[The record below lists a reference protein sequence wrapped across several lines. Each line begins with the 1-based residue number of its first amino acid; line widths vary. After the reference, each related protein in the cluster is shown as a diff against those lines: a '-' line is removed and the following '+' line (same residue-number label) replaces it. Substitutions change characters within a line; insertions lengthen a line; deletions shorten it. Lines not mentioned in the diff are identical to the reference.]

1 VITPLKK
8 KATSRSFRAIAAS
21 IGCSPGRNRS
31 AADHFMVSD
40 KYFADFDDLNVPIS
54 PNTWLVA
61 PLDFAPAK
69 PDATAPVFD
78 VPAKRLAQAWISV
91 VESEPRTKILA
102 VSGDGLQIEAEQ
114 RSAVFGFVDR
124 ISTRVIAL
132 EPIRSTLVAYSRS
145 QVGYWDLGANRRRL
159 QLWLA
164 KLKAKAGVSG

>member
-1 VITPLKK
+1 MAL
-8 KATSRSFRAIAAS
+8 AS
-21 IGCSPGRNRS
+21 CDS
-31 AADHFMVSD
+31 AATNTDDHFMDPDEYV
-40 KYFADFDDLNVPIS
+40 ADFDNLNVPTS

-61 PLDFAPAK
+61 PADFAPAK
-69 PDATAPVFD
+69 PDATAPIFD

-102 VSGDGLQIEAEQ
+102 VSEDKLQIEAEQ

-124 ISTRVIAL
+124 ISTRFIAL

>member
-1 VITPLKK
+1 
-8 KATSRSFRAIAAS
+8 
-21 IGCSPGRNRS
+21 
-31 AADHFMVSD
+31 MVSE
-40 KYFADFDDLNVPIS
+40 KYFADFDDLNVPTS

-78 VPAKRLAQAWISV
+78 LPAKRLAQAWISV

-102 VSGDGLQIEAEQ
+102 VSGDGLLIEVEQ

-124 ISTRVIAL
+124 ISTRIIAL
-132 EPIRSTLVAYSRS
+132 EPIRSTLAAYSRS
-145 QVGYWDLGANRRRL
+145 QVGWWDIGANRRRL

-164 KLKAKAGVSG
+164 KLKAQAGVRG

>member
-1 VITPLKK
+1 
-8 KATSRSFRAIAAS
+8 
-21 IGCSPGRNRS
+21 
-31 AADHFMVSD
+31 
-40 KYFADFDDLNVPIS
+40 
-54 PNTWLVA
+54 
-61 PLDFAPAK
+61 
-69 PDATAPVFD
+69 
-78 VPAKRLAQAWISV
+78 V

-102 VSGDGLQIEAEQ
+102 VSPDGLQIEAEQ

-124 ISTRVIAL
+124 ISTRFIAL